1 MQGIRI
7 PVEHNGQ
14 VLQIIAAAVC
24 RIRLCGVLCATA
36 GQQHGACCQKCKNT
50 LFHM

>member
-1 MQGIRI
+1 MQSIRI

-24 RIRLCGVLCATA
+24 RIRLCGVLCAAA

-50 LFHM
+50 LFHI